1 MTSPSQDRILD
12 ILQPV
17 IAPQKNVRAS
27 GVTVVDGHATVILE
41 VPAEQAP
48 HLESLRVAAQN
59 AVASLPDITTATV
72 ILTAQRPAAPE
83 GSAPSNSAPS
93 LLPHVRSVIA
103 VASGKGGVGKSTTA
117 VNLALALS
125 GQGLRV
131 GILDADIYGPSI
143 PRLLGIAEQRPES
156 SDGKIMSPLHAH
168 GIACMSIGFLIA
180 EELPLIW
187 RGPMVMGALE
197 QLLRDTLW
205 GDLDILVV
213 DMPPGTGDAHLTL
226 TQKIPLS
233 GVVIVSTPQD
243 IALIDARR
251 GLNMF
256 RKVNVPILGIVE
268 NMSYYTCPQC
278 GHEAHIF
285 GHGGAEAEALRLDAA
300 FLGAIPLDLAIRTTS
315 DKGDPIVISFP
326 DSSHSKVYHTIA
338 QRIREQIP
346 ALRKA

>member
-1 MTSPSQDRILD
+1 
-12 ILQPV
+12 
-17 IAPQKNVRAS
+17 
-27 GVTVVDGHATVILE
+27 
-41 VPAEQAP
+41 
-48 HLESLRVAAQN
+48 
-59 AVASLPDITTATV
+59 
-72 ILTAQRPAAPE
+72 
-83 GSAPSNSAPS
+83 
-93 LLPHVRSVIA
+93 
-103 VASGKGGVGKSTTA
+103 
-117 VNLALALS
+117 
-125 GQGLRV
+125 
-131 GILDADIYGPSI
+131 
-143 PRLLGIAEQRPES
+143 
-156 SDGKIMSPLHAH
+156 
-168 GIACMSIGFLIA
+168 
-180 EELPLIW
+180 
-187 RGPMVMGALE
+187 MGALE